1 MVWEGDDA
9 VKTGRTM
16 IGATNSANA
25 DLGTVRGS
33 YAITGQKNCIHASD
47 GLEAANR
54 EIALWFK
61 EDEIISS
68 LNHSEAQV
76 YENVE

>member
-1 MVWEGDDA
+1 MVWEGDEA
-9 VKTGRTM
+9 IKTGRKM
-16 IGATNSANA
+16 IGLTNSAVA
-25 DLGTVRGS
+25 ELGTVRGS
-33 YAITGQKNCIHASD
+33 YGLTGQKNCIHASD

-61 EDEIISS
+61 DGEIINSAD
-68 LNHSEAQV
+68 HSEAQV